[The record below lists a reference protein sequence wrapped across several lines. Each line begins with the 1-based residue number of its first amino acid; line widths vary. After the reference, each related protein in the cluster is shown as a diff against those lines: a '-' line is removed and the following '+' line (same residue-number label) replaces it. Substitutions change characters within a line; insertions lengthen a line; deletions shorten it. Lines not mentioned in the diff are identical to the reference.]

1 MKANKKC
8 ETCSSA
14 AIITERFCG
23 KCKKAVLKK
32 LQELKYLQP
41 DPYGFGVPQYG
52 RGMTKWKIPAKPS
65 MELTKILLC

>member
-52 RGMTKWKIPAKPS
+52 RGYDQMENTRETKYGID
-65 MELTKILLC
+65 